1 MQKFN
6 WKDFENGK
14 IAINCKIEEEAVFF
28 INECLKRN
36 MDWFYIGDDL
46 ATYWNLYKED
56 TTYRNDCEG
65 SKVLQISSK
74 EYFQD
79 EGIPVLDFKDIV
91 KSKKDECG
99 TSTEELAERI
109 CRTMKSIGHESTE
122 YLNCY
127 DDFEAIK
134 KKMHELYLIKNKNYG
149 NSFSKQFEEY
159 GLTSVCIRLED
170 KLNRLKSLNK
180 QLQDS
185 QNGITDV
192 NMNDES
198 IKDTLIDLAN
208 YSVLAIME
216 LGESL

>member
-109 CRTMKSIGHESTE
+109 CRTMKSIGNESTE
-122 YLNCY
+122 YLKN
-127 DDFEAIK
+127 DDVIKPNHYKAGEFDVIAFCQKHDLSFDVGNVIKYVTRAGK
-134 KKMHELYLIKNKNYG
+134 KKDNSEL
-149 NSFSKQFEEY
+149 Q
-159 GLTSVCIRLED
+159 D
-170 KLNRLKSLNK
+170 LNK
-180 QLQDS
+180 AMEYLRRR
-185 QNGITDV
+185 
-192 NMNDES
+192 
-198 IKDTLIDLAN
+198 IKFIK
-208 YSVLAIME
+208 
-216 LGESL
+216 GE